1 MLAAANP
8 VYGQYDRSRR
18 PQENIGLPDSLL
30 SRFDLLFIVL
40 DQLDPA
46 IDRHLSEHVIKSH
59 QYRRPGTIME
69 PEALNQASTLNLDD
83 PAEANQDTPVWQRG
97 GRGTET
103 SRGDGRAGDVLTKD
117 FLKKYIHYAKH
128 RVTPVLSDAAM
139 ENISQAYARMRSQQS
154 QRNLPVTARSLETII
169 RLSSASAKA
178 RLSPS
183 VDEED
188 VEVAVELI
196 NFVLFHEIGDP
207 VEGTAVAAAVAA
219 GRRSGEGSASANAG
233 AVEEEKGDEAGS
245 SSSSSSSASS
255 SSLRGRKRL
264 RRGRDAWG
272 SGAGDEEE
280 ELDDDDDV
288 DFSGES
294 KRPDR
299 GASAAGAA
307 GAPTQTTLLLEQISA
322 FGVEDFALSALLQHM
337 RGSVVVAVREL
348 AGLEFHVL
356 CEMLTAIEAN
366 GKIMFTEGQDAES
379 SNIIV
384 M

>member
-1 MLAAANP
+1 
-8 VYGQYDRSRR
+8 
-18 PQENIGLPDSLL
+18 
-30 SRFDLLFIVL
+30 
-40 DQLDPA
+40 
-46 IDRHLSEHVIKSH
+46 
-59 QYRRPGTIME
+59 
-69 PEALNQASTLNLDD
+69 
-83 PAEANQDTPVWQRG
+83 
-97 GRGTET
+97 
-103 SRGDGRAGDVLTKD
+103 
-117 FLKKYIHYAKH
+117 
-128 RVTPVLSDAAM
+128 
-139 ENISQAYARMRSQQS
+139 
-154 QRNLPVTARSLETII
+154 
-169 RLSSASAKA
+169 
-178 RLSPS
+178 
-183 VDEED
+183 
-188 VEVAVELI
+188 
-196 NFVLFHEIGDP
+196 
-207 VEGTAVAAAVAA
+207 
-219 GRRSGEGSASANAG
+219 
-233 AVEEEKGDEAGS
+233 
-245 SSSSSSSASS
+245 
-255 SSLRGRKRL
+255 L

-280 ELDDDDDV
+280 ELDDDDDDV
-288 DFSGES
+288 DFSSES